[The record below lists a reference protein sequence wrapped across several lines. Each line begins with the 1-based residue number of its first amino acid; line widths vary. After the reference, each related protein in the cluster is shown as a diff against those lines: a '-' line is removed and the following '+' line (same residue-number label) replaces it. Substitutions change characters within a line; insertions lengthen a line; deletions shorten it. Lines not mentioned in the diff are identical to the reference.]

1 MSDAPDMQRLW
12 IGAAIMVALLV
23 VIGIVLTV
31 VDRTLAPNDPRRA
44 IVNKVLVYGGTIVF
58 LIAMLWLRR

>member
-1 MSDAPDMQRLW
+1 MSGAPDMQRLW

-23 VIGIVLTV
+23 VMGIVLTV

-44 IVNKVLVYGGTIVF
+44 VVSKVLLYGGTVIF